1 MSFYIAFLE
10 NDQRKSFSTLPYIK
24 GVTEP
29 LARVLKRK
37 HDVTVVNKSL
47 LTRQQQFP
55 APTFRPSLDSQANIR
70 YKISLCQLFVVLN
83 WKKREELSRPEKK
96 KYFRHVRTATKGS
109 TIANHDSLNKTQNCH
124 TAIALS

>member
-47 LTRQQQFP
+47 ITRQQQLP
-55 APTFRPSLDSQANIR
+55 APTFRPSLDLQANAR
-70 YKISLCQLFVVLN
+70 YVISLCQLFVMLN
-83 WKKREELSRPEKK
+83 WKKKGQSFQDRKK
-96 KYFRHVRTATKGS
+96 EYFTHVKTATKGS
-109 TIANHDSLNKTQNCH
+109 TIANHDSENKTQN
-124 TAIALS
+124 